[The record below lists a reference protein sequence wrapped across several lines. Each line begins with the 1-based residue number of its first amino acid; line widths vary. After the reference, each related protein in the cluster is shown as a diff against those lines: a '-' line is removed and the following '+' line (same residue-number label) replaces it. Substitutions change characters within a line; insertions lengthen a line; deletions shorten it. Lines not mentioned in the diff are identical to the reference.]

1 MANAKKCDR
10 CGKLFEPY
18 SIDID
23 AGYKVPSRYTSIL
36 LRNVSLAKETYKEL
50 GVYDLCKECNDSFLE
65 WLSKPSIA
73 KHECLRFGNINKKSN
88 KCKLCPSYQE
98 CKKATEE
105 KEEKKENKQKGCK
118 VFGAFGGTP
127 YCSMCPQ
134 CYECKKVTNSIKEAI
149 LNVEQSTA

>member
-18 SIDID
+18 IDDEKFTKLIILAQNID
-23 AGYKVPSRYTSIL
+23 SGQH
-36 LRNVSLAKETYKEL
+36 RNGS
-50 GVYDLCKECNDSFLE
+50 YDLCKECNDSFLE

-105 KEEKKENKQKGCK
+105 KKENKQKGCK

-134 CYECKKVTNSIKEAI
+134 CYECRDVTNSIKEASS
-149 LNVEQSTA
+149 NGE

>member
-18 SIDID
+18 IYNINE
-23 AGYKVPSRYTSIL
+23 GCKVPSMYTNIL
-36 LRNVSLAKETYKEL
+36 VKNISLAE
-50 GVYDLCKECNDSFLE
+50 YDLCKECNDSFLE
-65 WLSKPSIA
+65 WLSKPKA
-73 KHECLRFGNINKKSN
+73 VKHECLRFGIINKKSN

-105 KEEKKENKQKGCK
+105 KKENKQKGCK
-118 VFGAFGGTP
+118 IFGAFGGTP

-134 CYECKKVTNSIKEAI
+134 CYECRDVANSIKDA
-149 LNVEQSTA
+149 NSDGGDANA

>member
-1 MANAKKCDR
+1 MADAKKCDR

-18 SIDID
+18 LKLDGFKNPKEFAKLNVMHINIDKQRVNPDENVFID
-23 AGYKVPSRYTSIL
+23 LCNECHESFSKW
-36 LRNVSLAKETYKEL
+36 LAKPN
-50 GVYDLCKECNDSFLE
+50 VV
-65 WLSKPSIA
+65 

-134 CYECKKVTNSIKEAI
+134 CYECREVTNSIKEASS
-149 LNVEQSTA
+149 NGE

>member
-1 MANAKKCDR
+1 MADAKKCDR

-23 AGYKVPSRYTSIL
+23 AGYKVPSMYTSIL
-36 LRNVSLAKETYKEL
+36 LRNISLAKEEYKEY
-50 GVYDLCKECNDSFLE
+50 GDYDLCKECSDSFLE
-65 WLSKPSIA
+65 WLSKPKVV

-105 KEEKKENKQKGCK
+105 KEEKKENKQKGCN
-118 VFGAFGGTP
+118 VFGAFDGSVD
-127 YCSMCPQ
+127 CLMCPQ
-134 CYECKKVTNSIKEAI
+134 CDECKKVTNSIKEAI
-149 LNVEQSTA
+149 SNVE

>member
-18 SIDID
+18 IIDID
-23 AGYKVPSRYTSIL
+23 AGYKVPSRYTSIR
-36 LRNVSLAKETYKEL
+36 LRNISLAKEMYKEL

-65 WLSKPSIA
+65 WLSKPSIV

-88 KCKLCPSYQE
+88 KCKLCPSYKE

-127 YCSMCPQ
+127 YCLMCPQ
-134 CYECKKVTNSIKEAI
+134 CYECRETTNSIKEASS
-149 LNVEQSTA
+149 NGE

>member
-1 MANAKKCDR
+1 MADAKKCDR

-18 SIDID
+18 NYNIDE
-23 AGYKVPSRYTSIL
+23 GYKVPSMYTSIR
-36 LRNVSLAKETYKEL
+36 LRNISLAKVTYKEL

-98 CKKATEE
+98 CKKVTEE
-105 KEEKKENKQKGCK
+105 KKVTKEKKENKQKGCK

-134 CYECKKVTNSIKEAI
+134 CYECKEVTNSIKEASS
-149 LNVEQSTA
+149 NGE

>member
-18 SIDID
+18 SINID
-23 AGYKVPSRYTSIL
+23 AGYKVPSMYTSIR
-36 LRNVSLAKETYKEL
+36 LRNISIGKETYKEL

-65 WLSKPSIA
+65 WLSKPSIV

-98 CKKATEE
+98 CKKVT
-105 KEEKKENKQKGCK
+105 KEKKENKQKGCN

-134 CYECKKVTNSIKEAI
+134 CYECREVTNTIKEASS
-149 LNVEQSTA
+149 NGE

>member
-1 MANAKKCDR
+1 MADAKKCDR

-23 AGYKVPSRYTSIL
+23 AGYKVPSRYTSIIVK
-36 LRNVSLAKETYKEL
+36 NISLEKKTYKEF
-50 GVYDLCKECNDSFLE
+50 GEYDLCKECSDSFLE
-65 WLSKPSIA
+65 WLSKPKA
-73 KHECLRFGNINKKSN
+73 VKHECLRFGNINKKSN

-98 CKKATEE
+98 CKKVTEEKEE

-134 CYECKKVTNSIKEAI
+134 CYECREATNSIKEASS
-149 LNVEQSTA
+149 NG